1 MAEEKIRV
9 LHIIKSLGR
18 GGAEMLLPE
27 TLTLHNKD
35 KFEFHYI
42 YFLPWKDQV
51 VGQIKD
57 SGGTVTC
64 IPASNNIKII
74 LSTRKVAAYIKKNKI
89 KIVHCHLP
97 WAGIVGRLSSK
108 LTSVK
113 VLYTEHNKWERYHAL
128 TYKLNKLTFPWQ
140 DIVIPCSKD
149 VETSIRTHYT
159 KRKPEIF
166 TIPNGVNTQ
175 KFSRAINFEIDIREQ
190 LQLKKITRVI
200 GIISV
205 FRVQKRLFD
214 WLHIAK
220 ELHDLHPDTY
230 FIIVGDGPL
239 NEQLRAKAK
248 AMNMEDYL
256 HFSGL
261 QSEVRPYLKAMDIFM
276 MTSEFEGLP
285 IALLEAMSL
294 GCIPACTSAGGIPE
308 VIENNYSGLLVDVKE
323 PNLLSR
329 NISQLLDDWD
339 NKSEILSASA
349 RETVRQKFSLEKMV
363 NQLEAVYQSVK
374 D

>member
-1 MAEEKIRV
+1 MAEEKIKV

-108 LTSVK
+108 LTNVK
-113 VLYTEHNKWERYHAL
+113 VVYTEHNKWERYHSL
-128 TYKLNKLTFPWQ
+128 TYKLNKFTFPWQ
-140 DIVIPCSKD
+140 DVVIPCSKD
-149 VETSIRTHYT
+149 VESSIRSHY
-159 KRKPEIF
+159 KKDRPAIH
-166 TIPNGVNTQ
+166 TISNGVNTR
-175 KFSRAINFEIDIREQ
+175 KFIRSASFDIDVRQQ
-190 LQLKKITRVI
+190 LQLGDDVKVI

-214 WLHIAK
+214 WLNIAK
-220 ELHDLHPDTY
+220 LLHQLQPNTF

-239 NEQLRAKAK
+239 NESLRAKAEE
-248 AMNMEDYL
+248 MEMTGYCY
-256 HFSGL
+256 FAGL
-261 QSEVRPYLKAMDIFM
+261 QSEVRPFLKVMDVFM

-285 IALLEAMSL
+285 IALLESMSME
-294 GCIPACTSAGGIPE
+294 CVPACTAAGGIPE
-308 VIENNYSGLLVDVKE
+308 LVNQSNGILVDIDR
-323 PNLLSR
+323 PNELVDQINDLL
-329 NISQLLDDWD
+329 NNWD
-339 NKSEILSASA
+339 NYGESSRKSA
-349 RETVRQKFSLEKMV
+349 RETVVQKFSLDKMV
-363 NQLEAVYQSVK
+363 GELEQLYTSLL
-374 D
+374 